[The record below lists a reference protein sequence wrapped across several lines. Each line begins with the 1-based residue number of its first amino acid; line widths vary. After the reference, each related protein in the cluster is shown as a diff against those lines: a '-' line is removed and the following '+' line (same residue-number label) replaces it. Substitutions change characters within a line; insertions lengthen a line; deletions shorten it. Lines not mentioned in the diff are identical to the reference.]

1 MRDPFAVSGG
11 DPVSLPSE
19 AEVEHADWPSLK
31 RICESLGLNPKG
43 RSAVV
48 RMRAMDHLRRR
59 ARTEPW
65 SAGRGHI
72 AALLNR
78 LGFPDLSENVWEST
92 IQLNAAAPWVGLGQA
107 KLASGLLGEAKKSF
121 DRAVQMGDSSAHL
134 HAAEALAA
142 GGDFDRAVQSCEL
155 YVAAHPGDVRGLAM
169 KAAFLAR
176 AGYAEEAA
184 RILQTTSE
192 LHPEIRGLARTMGTV
207 LLRADRPEPASEA
220 LRAAAHADPRDIDA
234 AINRGASLVLTGRT
248 REAIGVLREALEVDA
263 RRPEAL
269 NNLGVAYLRLG
280 QRKSG
285 AVNIE
290 RAAGHLETP
299 RILLNLAA
307 IQETEDQPEDALG
320 SVGQVLRMEP
330 KDSEALAVRK
340 RLTPKGRPRRTAGGS
355 RGAAAKKTSA
365 RVRKSKARK
374 DPKA

>member
-1 MRDPFAVSGG
+1 
-11 DPVSLPSE
+11 
-19 AEVEHADWPSLK
+19 
-31 RICESLGLNPKG
+31 
-43 RSAVV
+43 
-48 RMRAMDHLRRR
+48 MDHLRRR

-184 RILQTTSE
+184 RILQAASE
-192 LHPEIRGLARTMGTV
+192 LHPEIRGLARTIGTV

-285 AVNIE
+285 AVNID
-290 RAAGHLETP
+290 RAARHLETP
-299 RILLNLAA
+299 RILLNLAE

-340 RLTPKGRPRRTAGGS
+340 RLTPKARPRRTAGGS

-365 RVRKSKARK
+365 RVRKSKSRK